1 MSKEIRIGLLAI
13 VAIAALIWGY
23 KFLLGNNLLKRSNT
37 YFVEYK
43 NVNEL
48 KVSDPVVING
58 FQIGTVQNIY
68 LKDDLQ
74 TVVVVLNIRAGIKL
88 PQNTIAVLYST
99 SVMGGKAIE
108 LKYSGVCDD
117 DCLTSGSQLRG
128 REFGLLGSLVQ
139 PNELDTYMNTVS
151 EGIGN
156 VMDSLSAHMTEGTSN
171 EVGKTFRDLQ
181 GTIANLNATTLQ
193 INRLLANSSDKLVG
207 ILDNL
212 QQVTENINTNNAEI
226 TGLLQNANSITEQL
240 ASARLDSTILKTN
253 RTLGS
258 AHEVSQS
265 LESTLTSAN
274 QTFAEFAKVLS
285 DINASKG
292 TLGKLVQDQALY
304 DNLLST
310 TRNLELLLQDFRLNP
325 KRYTTVLKRKSKEYV
340 LPENDPAFDSIPV
353 TGK

>member
-74 TVVVVLNIRAGIKL
+74 TVVVVLNIRARIKL
-88 PQNTIAVLYST
+88 PQNTVAVLYST

-139 PNELDTYMNTVS
+139 PNEIDTYMNSVS

-171 EVGKTFRDLQ
+171 EMGKTFRDLQ

-253 RTLGS
+253 RTLS
-258 AHEVSQS
+258 NASNVSQS
-265 LESTLTSAN
+265 LEATISNADK
-274 QTFAEFAKVLS
+274 TFTQLS
-285 DINASKG
+285 QLLGDINNAKG
-292 TLGKLVQDQALY
+292 TLGKLANDPALY
-304 DNLLST
+304 DNLTLAT
-310 TRNLELLLQDFRLNP
+310 KNLELLLQDLRIYP
-325 KRYTTVLKRKSKEYV
+325 KRYTSILRRKSKDYV
-340 LPENDPAFDSIPV
+340 PHKSDPAFDSIPA